1 MNAVVECVPNISEG
15 RNLELIHTIV
25 DAARVDGCSVL
36 SVEPDADYNRTV
48 ITLAGDPE
56 AVAEAA
62 TLLSV
67 EAIRRID
74 MREHAG
80 EHPRLGVVDVCPF
93 IPIQGIDMEACA
105 ASRPTSHKPWQRR
118 REPRRS
124 SMEPALRILPERNFP
139 V

>member
-15 RNLELIHTIV
+15 RNLDLIHSVV

-62 TLLSV
+62 ILLSV

-74 MREHAG
+74 MRQHEGEHARMG
-80 EHPRLGVVDVCPF
+80 ATDVCPF
-93 IPIQGIDMEACA
+93 VPVSGIA
-105 ASRPTSHKPWQRR
+105 TLRR
-118 REPRRS
+118 
-124 SMEPALRILPERNFP
+124 
-139 V
+139 